1 MLWRSFEFDL
11 TLQLQI
17 HKSTPTEGT
26 SNVPDFNSKYSSKN
40 PPTIADGTSAERKRQ
55 IACSTHRTRPP
66 KLTPRLAA
74 SSSKADCAGIKREE
88 RASERICV
96 RRTSRTTEIMMIMLE
111 TVSLTFTASRQ
122 STLARLIPD
131 QYELLKLHIDP
142 PRSFTVSHIRLNKSP
157 SD

>member
-17 HKSTPTEGT
+17 HNITPTEGT
-26 SNVPDFNSKYSSKN
+26 SNVPDSNSKYSSNN

-55 IACSTHRTRPP
+55 IAYSTHRTRPP

-88 RASERICV
+88 RASERIRV

-111 TVSLTFTASRQ
+111 TVSL
-122 STLARLIPD
+122 TLARLIPD